1 MSANLQEDKR
11 RSSTKEETLQELK
24 AMRQQTN
31 ILISKLEA
39 DDDPKHSIILADDP
53 KRSLS
58 NIETLDPAN

>member
-39 DDDPKHSIILADDP
+39 DDDPKHKFILADDP
-53 KRSLS
+53 KRSIS